1 MVQAV
6 ITSPSVSMSFAT
18 LLDYSVL
25 NVGVVGH
32 QPAVMIYNDL
42 KTVTCQDHSPVI
54 PGLGFC

>member
-1 MVQAV
+1 MKQIIA
-6 ITSPSVSMSFAT
+6 SPFVSMSSAT

-32 QPAVMIYNDL
+32 QLAVMIYNNL

-54 PGLGFC
+54 PGLGFY